1 MMETEERRGI
11 EEIVREAVETGR
23 PATVEEA
30 LWLNEHYPTDELCDA
45 ADKIRMKWSGNQ
57 VHTCSI
63 VNARSGRCGEDCK
76 WCAQSA
82 HHNTG
87 VSEYEH
93 IGRDEM
99 MRAFHIN
106 KEYGVGSFSLV
117 TSGRR
122 VAPSHMA
129 YFCNLFKEAAA
140 EGGMKLCASMGL
152 LEKEQLQQLYD
163 AGVRKYH
170 CNLETSPG
178 FFPTLCTTHTTAD
191 KLATIRAA
199 REVGLEV
206 CSGGIIGMRETMR
219 DRLEL
224 AETVR
229 EAGAASIPIN
239 ILNPIPGTTL
249 ENTPPISDDE
259 IARSVALMR
268 MMAPKCTIHF
278 AGGRARLA
286 QKTVERILRGGANGA
301 MMGDLLTTVGNKAEE
316 DLALFRRAEYE
327 VGSGEWGVGSMK
339 YEV

>member
-1 MMETEERRGI
+1 MIDIITNKAIQDG
-11 EEIVREAVETGR
+11 T
-23 PATVEEA
+23 PASIEEA
-30 LWLNEHYPTDELCDA
+30 LALNERYSTGQLCDA
-45 ADKIRMKWSGNQ
+45 ADKIRQKWSGNH

-87 VSEYEH
+87 VAEYEH
-93 IGRDEM
+93 IEHDEM

-106 KEYGVGSFSLV
+106 KKYGVGSFSLV

-122 VAPSHMA
+122 VAPSLMA
-129 YFCNLFKEAAA
+129 YFCNLFKNAAA

-170 CNLETSPG
+170 CNLETSPS
-178 FFPTLCTTHTTAD
+178 FFPKLCSTHTTAD
-191 KLATIRAA
+191 KLATIKAA

-206 CSGGIIGMRETMR
+206 CSGGIIGMGETMR

-229 EAGAASIPIN
+229 EAGAASIPVN
-239 ILNPIPGTTL
+239 ILNPIPGTPL

-268 MMAPKCTIHF
+268 MVAPKCTIHF

-286 QKTVERILRGGANGA
+286 QATVERILRGGANGA
-301 MMGDLLTTVGNKAEE
+301 MMGDLLTTVGNKADE
-316 DLALFRRAEYE
+316 DLSLFKRAGYR
-327 VGSGEWGVGSMK
+327 
-339 YEV
+339 